1 MIHESLLKKWNM
13 INKQLAQIW
22 DNEFSGLKLSFQ
34 QQNILLDIFIDAQS
48 WKENELVNSWPKQWC
63 ENHTGKILTGK
74 VVTFYQ
80 QRYAKFRAEKKSYS
94 KEVKQV
100 EKSTIKFGKIA
111 AEDKVLGSCP
121 VASEKTRCCNLLT
134 LDVVRSCG
142 FDCTY
147 CSIQSFFNDDQVD
160 IETNLTEKLNS
171 LDLDPSRLYHIG
183 TGQSSDSLMWGNKD
197 GILDELMSFARAN
210 PNVLLEF
217 KTKSHNINYFIQND
231 VPKNILLT
239 WSLNPQ
245 CVIDVEERL
254 TASLEQR
261 LKSARLVAD
270 KGILVGFHFHP
281 MIYFENY
288 EQEYGEITKFLA
300 ENFKPEQ
307 VALVSLGTVTFTK
320 KVIKKIRE
328 RSIYT
333 KILQMDMIDAE
344 GKLSYSLEVKKE
356 MFRELYKG
364 LSTWHH
370 KVYFYLCMED
380 KSLWLDVFG
389 HEYQNNDEFEQDM
402 ISSYFAK
409 VNNLP

>member
-1 MIHESLLKKWNM
+1 MIHESLEKKWNM
-13 INKQLAQIW
+13 INQ
-22 DNEFSGLKLSFQ
+22 EFSLVWNREFTDLKLSFQ

-48 WKENELVNSWPKQWC
+48 WKESDLVASWPKQWV
-63 ENHTGKILTGK
+63 ENHSGKILTGK
-74 VVTFYQ
+74 VVSFYQ
-80 QRYAKFRAEKKSYS
+80 DLYAKLRTEKKAYP
-94 KEVKQV
+94 VQINPV
-100 EKSTIKFGKIA
+100 EKSTIKFGQIG
-111 AEDKVLGSCP
+111 AEDKVLGACP

-160 IETNLTEKLNS
+160 IETNLTQKLNS
-171 LDLDPSRLYHIG
+171 LELDPTRLYHIG

-217 KTKSHNINYFIQND
+217 KTKSHNINYFVQND
-231 VPKNILLT
+231 IPKNILLT

-261 LKSARLVAD
+261 LKSAKLVAD

-281 MIYFENY
+281 MIYFDNY
-288 EQEYGEITKFLA
+288 EQEYGEIASFLTK
-300 ENFKPEQ
+300 NFTAQQ

-344 GKLSYSLEVKKE
+344 GKLSYSLDVKKE
-356 MFRELYKG
+356 MFKELYSS
-364 LSTWHH
+364 LSDWHN

-380 KSLWLDVFG
+380 KSLWSDVFG
-389 HEYQNNDEFEQDM
+389 HEYESNDAFEQDM
-402 ISSYFAK
+402 ISSYFSK
-409 VNNLP
+409 VDNLP